1 MKNMSFDFD
10 VKGIYDGKLNTVFMN
25 YTVNGY
31 PSQNGV
37 RFEVE
42 KKDYRDDANIAV
54 LKIRIPS
61 TEYSDGEDIQYVG
74 KPETGIVTPLP
85 LRYDT
90 FSGETTFLFWGG
102 SFYEPQYETIRPQ
115 DIGLEDGVEEHWSI
129 EKLIG
134 FEKRDM
140 TPFVFGLILEIIP
153 DVPPGIQL
161 EEIVSRFLQ
170 R

>member
-1 MKNMSFDFD
+1 MKDMSFNFD
-10 VKGIYDGKLNTVFMN
+10 AKSIYEGNQKVVFMS
-25 YTVNGY
+25 YTTNGY
-31 PSQNGV
+31 PGPNRI

-42 KKDYRDDANIAV
+42 RKDFRAENAIPV

-61 TEYSDGEDIQYVG
+61 TESSDGEDIQFIG
-74 KPETGIVTPLP
+74 KPEAGVAVVLP
-85 LRYDT
+85 LRHDT